1 MVNWPEDGRF
11 QLDGLENQ
19 ILSAS
24 LLVDGRPLEFTST
37 FDASAGLRRHTIRVP
52 KMAPDPSVSVITLT
66 VAGAASM
73 EQSHLQQND
82 GSVLLDAY
90 TAIMHDKEPV
100 PDKPRRALDFK
111 MFTVPLGGEG
121 IMPGRML
128 SVDKFNQAGQ
138 ALSWDFRLV
147 EPGTYEVAVI
157 TLGTNDKARLR
168 ASVAGQAVESVL
180 HEREK
185 MHTIELASE
194 VSESLAVLGTVE
206 IGTAGMQ
213 TLSLEV
219 AADIV
224 GPTPLIRAVKLLPV
238 AQRK

>member
-1 MVNWPEDGRF
+1 M
-11 QLDGLENQ
+11 
-19 ILSAS
+19 
-24 LLVDGRPLEFTST
+24 
-37 FDASAGLRRHTIRVP
+37 RVP
-52 KMAPDPSVSVITLT
+52 KMAPDPSVSVMTLT

-121 IMPGRML
+121 IMPGRMF

-138 ALSWDFRLV
+138 GLSWDSRLV